1 MKKKYNFI
9 DLWDL
14 ETEKIEKKN
23 LHKSLIKGY
32 ELRTEQLKYKYNK
45 SSNNKTT
52 INKFRDFANEPANK
66 INPECFVK
74 KVKKIFEKEKKVK
87 IIVKDINQ
95 LKKENLNLI
104 VSVDKNN
111 AKMLICEYLI
121 DNIKPI
127 ILVGKGVTYDTG
139 GYSIKDLENMSGM
152 HLDKIGGC
160 MCLYILEKIIK
171 EKIKKS
177 IVVCIPLVENT
188 ISNNSTKPGD
198 IIQSYSK
205 INVEILDTDAEGRLI
220 IADCLSY
227 CSDKYKFKYI
237 IDMGTFT
244 FIRNC
249 YISYT
254 YFTLNNLLKNK
265 IEKEAKKFSEKITRQ
280 EVILEYLEL
289 TKSKKSDIANA
300 VNTCKYNDELL
311 ISYFLL
317 NFIKKK
323 YYKKW
328 LHINLPMHTITK
340 DYAILEGSESIYN
353 FVKSL

>member
-1 MKKKYNFI
+1 MRKKYSFI

-14 ETEKIEKKN
+14 EKKYIDKTK
-23 LHKSLIKGY
+23 LPKSLIKGY
-32 ELRTEQLKYKYNK
+32 QLRREQLKYKFNRTSNK
-45 SSNNKTT
+45 NN
-52 INKFRDFANEPANK
+52 ILNKFRDFANQPSNI
-66 INPECFVK
+66 INPDTFIE
-74 KVKKIFEKEKKVK
+74 KVKKNFAKEKKVK
-87 IIVKDINQ
+87 IIIKDIND

-111 AKMLICEYLI
+111 PKILICEYII

-139 GYSIKDLENMSGM
+139 GYNIKKGTNMSGM

-198 IIQSYSK
+198 IIKSYSK
-205 INVEILDTDAEGRLI
+205 LNVEILDTDAEGRLI
-220 IADCLSY
+220 IADALSY
-227 CSDKYKFKYI
+227 CCDKYKFKYI

-244 FIRNC
+244 TISNC
-249 YISYT
+249 YISYI
-254 YFTLNNLLKNK
+254 YFTLSNLLKNK
-265 IEKEAKKFSEKITRQ
+265 LEKEAKQFSEKITRQ
-280 EVILEYLEL
+280 ELILEYLEL
-289 TKSKKSDIANA
+289 TKSKKADVKNTVDI
-300 VNTCKYNDELL
+300 CKYNDDLT
-311 ISYFLL
+311 ICYFLL

-328 LHINLPMHTITK
+328 LHINLSMHTIT
-340 DYAILEGSESIYN
+340 DNYSILEGSESLYN

>member
-1 MKKKYNFI
+1 MRKKYSFI

-14 ETEKIEKKN
+14 EKKYIDKTK
-23 LHKSLIKGY
+23 LPKSLIKGY
-32 ELRTEQLKYKYNK
+32 QLRREQLKYKFNRTSNK
-45 SSNNKTT
+45 NN
-52 INKFRDFANEPANK
+52 ILNKFRDFANQPSNI
-66 INPECFVK
+66 INPDTFIE
-74 KVKKIFEKEKKVK
+74 KVKKNFAKEKKVK
-87 IIVKDINQ
+87 IIIKDIND

-111 AKMLICEYLI
+111 PKILICEYII

-139 GYSIKDLENMSGM
+139 GYNIKKGTNMSGM

-198 IIQSYSK
+198 IIKSYSK
-205 INVEILDTDAEGRLI
+205 LNVEILDTDAEGRLI
-220 IADCLSY
+220 IADALSY
-227 CSDKYKFKYI
+227 CTDKYKFKYI

-244 FIRNC
+244 MIKNC

-254 YFTLNNLLKNK
+254 YFTLSNLLKNK
-265 IEKEAKKFSEKITRQ
+265 LEKEAKQFSEKITRQ
-280 EVILEYLEL
+280 ELILEYLEL
-289 TKSKKSDIANA
+289 TKSKKADVKNTVDI
-300 VNTCKYNDELL
+300 CKYNDDLT
-311 ISYFLL
+311 ICYFLL

-328 LHINLPMHTITK
+328 LHINLSMHTIT
-340 DYAILEGSESIYN
+340 DNYSILEGSESLYN

>member
-1 MKKKYNFI
+1 MKKKYSFI

-14 ETEKIEKKN
+14 EKNNIEKKK
-23 LHKSLIKGY
+23 LPKFLIKGY
-32 ELRTEQLKYKYNK
+32 ELRKEQLKYKFNQK
-45 SSNNKTT
+45 NNKNN
-52 INKFRDFANEPANK
+52 ILNKFRDFANQPSNI
-66 INPECFVK
+66 INPDSFIK
-74 KVKKIFEKEKKVK
+74 KVKKIFEKQKKVK
-87 IIVKDINQ
+87 IIVKNIND
-95 LKKENLNLI
+95 LNAENLNLI

-111 AKMLICEYLI
+111 PKILICEYI
-121 DNIKPI
+121 INNIKPI
-127 ILVGKGVTYDTG
+127 ILIGKGVTYDTG
-139 GYSIKDLENMSGM
+139 GYSIKDIQNMSGM

-160 MCLYILEKIIK
+160 MCLYILKKIIK

-177 IVVCIPLVENT
+177 IIVCIPLVENT

-198 IIQSYSK
+198 IIESYSK
-205 INVEILDTDAEGRLI
+205 LKVEILDPDAEGRLI

-227 CSDKYKFKYI
+227 CTNKYNFKYI

-244 FIRNC
+244 MIKNC

-254 YFTLNNLLKNK
+254 YFTLSNLLKNK
-265 IEKEAKKFSEKITRQ
+265 IEKEAKKFSEKINRL

-289 TKSKKSDIANA
+289 TKSKKADIKNS
-300 VNTCKYNDELL
+300 VDICKYNDDLT
-311 ISYFLL
+311 ICYFLL

-328 LHINLPMHTITK
+328 LHINLSMYTITNN
-340 DYAILEGSESIYN
+340 YSILEGSESLYN